1 MSVAAAPASVGV
13 LLLDFDGTV
22 SVGDEPVLLYAR
34 LVAEGAGEPGILEA
48 VNGFLRGER
57 DEAHGGARDGY
68 QLVARLAAA
77 AEVPA
82 DILRDAYGE
91 SRGQVDAGLVPIE
104 PPEHLRELLAE
115 LPDGIHVALVTNAP
129 AAKLGPVLDGFG
141 LTDVIDEIVGSA
153 QKPEL
158 MPEHVER
165 LLTEHGLTEIP
176 TSLLSI
182 GDIWGN
188 DLAAAHDR
196 GCRTAL
202 IDRFGF
208 KDGEPD
214 VSAPDFPGL
223 YAYVRRWAA
232 SLA

>member
-1 MSVAAAPASVGV
+1 VSTAPASAGV

-34 LVAEGAGEPGILEA
+34 LVAEAAGEPAILARVED
-48 VNGFLRGER
+48 FL
-57 DEAHGGARDGY
+57 GGGDRLAALGASDGY
-68 QLVARLAAA
+68 QLVARLATATD
-77 AEVPA
+77 VPA
-82 DILRDAYGE
+82 EILKAAYDE
-91 SRGQVDAGLVPIE
+91 SRGRVDSGEVPIA
-104 PPEHLRELLAE
+104 PPEGLAELLGE

-129 AAKLGPVLDGFG
+129 ADSLGPVLEGFG
-141 LTDVIDEIVGSA
+141 LSALIDETVGSA
-153 QKPEL
+153 AKPER

-165 LLTEHGLTEIP
+165 LLSEHGLTDTP

-188 DLAAAHDR
+188 DLAAAHER
-196 GCRTAL
+196 GCRTGL

-208 KDGEPD
+208 SDGDPD

-223 YAYVRRWAA
+223 YAYVRRWSK
-232 SLA
+232 SLS